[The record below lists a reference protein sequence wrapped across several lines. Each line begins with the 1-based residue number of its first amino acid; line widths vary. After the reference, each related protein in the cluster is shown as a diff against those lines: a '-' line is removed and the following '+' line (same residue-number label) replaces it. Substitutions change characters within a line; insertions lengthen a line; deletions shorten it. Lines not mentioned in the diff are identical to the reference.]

1 MVYTDIDFVGIL
13 TQILFGAPMTLEV
26 VNNLAIVRTIK
37 FLLLV
42 YVVIL
47 FIDIVILLSLRG
59 VGRDLKM
66 NLVGSDF
73 RPLRFGKSKG
83 EGFFRKITNR
93 LESGN
98 VSQYKAAILE
108 ADALADKILTS
119 SRYTGN
125 NMGERLANIPAGHI
139 ETLPLLLEAHTVRN
153 RIVNDAAFEID
164 RSETERVIGLYKSFF
179 EEMELI

>member
-1 MVYTDIDFVGIL
+1 MYTDIDFVGIL

-26 VNNLAIVRTIK
+26 VNHLAIVRTIK

-42 YVVIL
+42 YVVVL

-66 NLVGSDF
+66 NLLGSDF
-73 RPLRFGKSKG
+73 RPLRFGKSGG
-83 EGFFRKITNR
+83 ERFFRNIASR

-98 VSQYKAAILE
+98 PSQYKAAILE
-108 ADALADKILTS
+108 ADALADKILAS
-119 SRYTGN
+119 SRYTGKD
-125 NMGERLANIPAGHI
+125 MGERLSNIPAGHI
-139 ETLPLLLEAHTVRN
+139 ETLSALLEAHSIRN
-153 RIVNDAAFEID
+153 RIVNDATFEID
-164 RSETERVIGLYKSFF
+164 LSEAERVMGLYRVFF